1 MGGGEEG
8 EGVFSLGALWAGLG
22 VWWGGGRA
30 VYPLLLLSQG
40 SEHLAAVDAPNP
52 LKERFPA
59 LGLRAVAF
67 DL

>member
-1 MGGGEEG
+1 MKVSSAWGLCGQGWESGGEEG
-8 EGVFSLGALWAGLG
+8 ELC
-22 VWWGGGRA
+22 
-30 VYPLLLLSQG
+30 SQG

-59 LGLRAVAF
+59 LGLRAMAF